1 MELAVKEKPV
11 YSSAKGD
18 LRDKGPKASGYQKS
32 SGPAKMRLESN
43 GRGGKVVT
51 VLFNLPLEE
60 QEALAMM
67 KDLQGLL
74 GIGATFKNHCIE
86 LRGDHRDRVADYF
99 ARQGLVIKR
108 AGG

>member
-1 MELAVKEKPV
+1 MKEKPV

-18 LRDKGPKASGYQKS
+18 LREKGPKASGYQKS
-32 SGPAKMRLESN
+32 PGPAKMRLESS

-60 QEALAMM
+60 QEALTMM

-74 GIGATFKNHCIE
+74 GIGGTLKNSCIE
-86 LRGDHRDRVADYF
+86 LRGDHRDRVAEYF
-99 ARQGLVIKR
+99 ARRGLPIKR